1 MYAIAR
7 PGLRLPMHINT
18 SWEQNTNCTLS
29 FWQHEHAGAVRDDDT
44 VCHLYGLQNA
54 VGH

>member
-7 PGLRLPMHINT
+7 PGLPMHINI
-18 SWEQNTNCTLS
+18 SWGQNTACILS
-29 FWQHEHAGAVRDDDT
+29 SWQHEHAAAVHDDDT
-44 VCHLYGLQNA
+44 VCHLYRLQNA